1 MDRRSDKRAGAIS
14 PDRPS
19 RPETVALPEDHPGLL
34 RCRVPGPPRR
44 DRGGG
49 DGPTRAATRSRAS
62 RTRPRKHALWAL
74 VSRELRAKHEQYA
87 CAEYLAATDRLA
99 LPRDRVPQLGQ
110 VTGRLEWLTG
120 FRLEP
125 VPGLVPT
132 RTFYAAL
139 AERRF
144 LSTQYIRHHSVPFY
158 TPEPDIVHE
167 LVGHAN
173 MLASPM
179 FAALYQAA
187 GCASRRAH
195 TDAALEFFSR
205 VFWFTL
211 EFGVVWERDELRAYG
226 AGLLSS
232 FGELEVFRDAETRPL
247 DIVAMGTLDYDITQL
262 PAGPLRGFDVQRDG
276 RRRRRVLRVLRR
288 RSRGTPD
295 GRAPAS

>member
-19 RPETVALPEDHPGLL
+19 RPETVALPEDHPGFSDVEY
-34 RCRVPGPPRR
+34 RARRATIAEVARTYESGHPIPRVAYAPEE
-44 DRGGG
+44 D
-49 DGPTRAATRSRAS
+49 
-62 RTRPRKHALWAL
+62 ALWAL

-99 LPRDRVPQLGQ
+99 LRSDRVPQLGQ

-158 TPEPDIVHE
+158 TPEPDVVHE

-247 DIVAMGTLDYDITQL
+247 DIVEMGTLDYDITRYQPVL
-262 PAGPLRGFDVQRDG
+262 FAASTFNEMVDVAGAFFESFDDEVAERLTAA
-276 RRRRRVLRVLRR
+276 R
-288 RSRGTPD
+288 
-295 GRAPAS
+295 PAS